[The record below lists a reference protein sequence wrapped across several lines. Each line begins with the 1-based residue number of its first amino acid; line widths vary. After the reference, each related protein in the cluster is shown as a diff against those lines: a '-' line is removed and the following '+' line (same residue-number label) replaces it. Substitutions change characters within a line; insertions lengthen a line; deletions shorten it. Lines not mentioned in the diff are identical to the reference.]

1 MQINFRTKHLEKCY
15 LKHDKAVKEF
25 GEHVA
30 RKYIQRIDII
40 KQTKNL
46 DALKKL
52 PGLGCHPLTGNR
64 QGQFAIKLNGFN
76 RLIFTLEGDQLQIVC
91 IEEVSKHY
99 DD

>member
-1 MQINFRTKHLEKCY
+1 MQIKFKTKYLEKCY

-25 GEHVA
+25 GEQVA
-30 RKYIQRIDII
+30 RKYIQRIGII

-46 DALKKL
+46 DELKKL
-52 PGLGCHPLTGNR
+52 PGLDCHPLTGNR
-64 QGQFAIKLNGFN
+64 QGQFAVKLTGFN
-76 RLIFTLEGDQLQIVC
+76 RLIFTLEGDHFHIVC